1 MMTFGTPWAKA
12 ARREQHGWRD
22 RRTPPSMAIGAR
34 RQGRALADPGRRWR
48 ARRARAFEGF
58 GDAHPAAA
66 TRATA
71 HWRRSFGVP
80 VRFGARALGRGEQL
94 AGALDVAGSNRAGDE
109 AVVADAVEAARQDVQ
124 EESADELGAVE
135 RQHRGKAGIRW
146 MLGGPCDIDMIVPI
160 DLLPP
165 ILGDLLTYCGV
176 NKLVRPW
183 LGIYSVESGGEVVI
197 AAMADHRPATAAGLR
212 HGDILASVRGA
223 EIADVGDFYGKVWR

>member
-1 MMTFGTPWAKA
+1 
-12 ARREQHGWRD
+12 
-22 RRTPPSMAIGAR
+22 
-34 RQGRALADPGRRWR
+34 
-48 ARRARAFEGF
+48 
-58 GDAHPAAA
+58 
-66 TRATA
+66 
-71 HWRRSFGVP
+71 
-80 VRFGARALGRGEQL
+80 L

-124 EESADELGAVE
+124 EKAADELGAVE

-183 LGIYSVESGGEVVI
+183 LGIYLVESGGEVVI

-223 EIADVGDFYGKVWR
+223 EIADVGDFYGKVWRCGEAGVEVLIEIIRDGRARSEDQVADRAGFLKRSRLQ